1 MHKKCLIVPGNNPV
15 WSVIPGRLMQVDVSP
30 ADVVWS
36 VNSAHFIF
44 LRVGSQGKWKQI
56 GGLLKHVSVGEA
68 GVWGVNK
75 HDEIWYRE
83 GVSSSNVAG
92 TKWEKVD
99 GEDINNAFVK
109 CHML

>member
-1 MHKKCLIVPGNNPV
+1 M
-15 WSVIPGRLMQVDVSP
+15 IPGRLMQVDVSS
-30 ADVVWS
+30 ADVVWG
-36 VNSAHFIF
+36 VNSSHFIF

-92 TKWEKVD
+92 TKWKKVD
-99 GEDINNAFVK
+99 GEDINDVFVK